1 MAHRI
6 CAVDF
11 GAWSLK
17 VAIADHGF
25 RQATIADVIERPLA
39 APQFEGEAY
48 DQRAART
55 LAEISSERGLAQ
67 DTAYFVVGGDQLFT
81 KVLEFQFQR
90 LGRADL
96 EKAVGAELEGVV
108 PIDLE
113 DMVYAFEPLPKV
125 AVAAPAA
132 AAPAAPGAP
141 GVPPAEASDDEPTKV
156 QGGAGAAAAAAT
168 RGRVAAA
175 HGGMRVLTYAMRR
188 DRAQALIVLGAGA
201 KVEPRGLLPIAG
213 ALVKFAT
220 RAVPSVAGPFA
231 VIDMGHERTD
241 VVIVSEGKPV
251 FSRTIARGGRHVT
264 DAIARAWKLP
274 LDQAEQAKH
283 SDGLIASSAE
293 PAQSEAWARISEVTA
308 AELVP
313 LARDLR
319 QTLAACRA
327 RTGIAA
333 ASAIVVG
340 GAARLRG
347 MASFLAEQL
356 GVPVAPPAPE
366 ASALCGPKMAD
377 LPIDHGAAAIGA
389 ALDGATGRPLFDLR
403 QGVLAFKVD
412 LSFLRTKAYQLAAAI
427 VVVLAFAA
435 GSAWADWY
443 KLHKNEQILTDRLA
457 SESSALFEGK
467 PRTAD
472 EILKGQGNGGAG
484 GVDSPLVKMSAYD
497 ILLEIN
503 AKLPARDKIT
513 LDVTQ
518 LDINENA
525 VEIRGTTKKPEEI
538 DALDNALKDVQCLG
552 PSTRGATQQTA
563 EGVQFQLSY
572 KPSCM

>member
-25 RQATIADVIERPLA
+25 RQAAIADVIERELA

-55 LAEISSERGLAQ
+55 LAAIVAEKGLEH
-67 DTAYFVVGGDQLFT
+67 DTAYFVVAGDQLFT
-81 KVLEFQFQR
+81 KVLDFQFQK
-90 LGRADL
+90 LGRGDL
-96 EKAVGAELEGVV
+96 EKAIGAELEGVV

-113 DMVYAFEPLPKV
+113 DMVYAFEPLPRP
-125 AVAAPAA
+125 AAPAA
-132 AAPAAPGAP
+132 PAPAAPGAP
-141 GVPPAEASDDEPTKV
+141 ATGEPAFVAGDDDPTKV
-156 QGGAGAAAAAAT
+156 QGGGQGTATAAAT
-168 RGRVAAA
+168 RGRVAPA
-175 HGGMRVLTYAMRR
+175 HDGMRVLTYAMRR
-188 DRAQALIVLGAGA
+188 DRAQALILLGAGA
-201 KVEPRGLLPIAG
+201 KAEPRGLLPIAG
-213 ALVKFAT
+213 VLAKFAA
-220 RAVPSVAGPFA
+220 RAVPQVAGPFA

-241 VVIVSEGKPV
+241 VVIVSDGKPV

-274 LDQAEQAKH
+274 VEQAEQAKRA
-283 SDGLIASSAE
+283 DGLIASSTE
-293 PAQSEAWARISEVTA
+293 PPQSEAWQRISEVTA
-308 AELVP
+308 GELVP

-327 RTGIAA
+327 RTGIAT
-333 ASAIVVG
+333 ASVVVVG

-366 ASALCGPKMAD
+366 ASALCGPRMAD

-389 ALDGATGRPLFDLR
+389 ALDGASGRPMFDLR
-403 QGVLAFKVD
+403 QGALAFKVD
-412 LSFLRTKAYQLAAAI
+412 LSFLRTKAYQLAAAT

-435 GSAWADWY
+435 GSAWASYY

-457 SESSALFEGK
+457 TESSQLFGSPKSAEDILHGKEGV
-467 PRTAD
+467 AAAA
-472 EILKGQGNGGAG
+472 E
-484 GVDSPLVKMSAYD
+484 SPLPKNSAYD
-497 ILLEIN
+497 LLLDIN
-503 AKLPARDKIT
+503 SKLPPKDKIT

-518 LDINENA
+518 LDINESSI
-525 VEIRGTTKKPEEI
+525 EIRGTTKKPEEI
-538 DALDNALKDVQCLG
+538 DALDTALKEVQCLG
-552 PSTRGATQQTA
+552 PATRGSTQQTA
-563 EGVQFQLSY
+563 EGIQFQLSY